1 MHAGLKVPWLNEM
14 KDVFEKIFERSLL
27 PCFQCLLHAI
37 TVCTVYRFVGPPS
50 DFWHLRHKTY
60 LCFGHHGQSEQGR
73 LWARPIEDEL
83 EFIRAMKQA
92 GFDVHVPWQMGLL
105 VPGGEPL
112 NNFSK
117 RFGFLCRQIELLR
130 LNGYFDINLINDKT
144 WTSRRVGHGSC
155 VRWGL
160 PINPNGTF
168 TCMAGWCSGVQR
180 RKVTTC
186 FWPHLKWYEPE
197 ECQKPCSPMKLSPS
211 LNQLKKLNGLIKWG
225 WTRQRVQH
233 NVALKYGTP
242 CTSSCWPAARPSRNM
257 PNHWWGQG
265 MRWWSVTCTCTVEI
279 MGWVPAHWCQI
290 LQQTMLSFGT
300 SWWNSRTRNL
310 SQLHYGVRRGFQA
323 ICATSGSSTRWSCS
337 HKMGQWFQHWRQRS
351 LLLGCVFC
359 YQLATDKWYL
369 LVLWYNWHMT
379 TGNPCYNWH
388 MTTGNPCYNWHMTTG
403 TWQQHYF

>member
-1 MHAGLKVPWLNEM
+1 MHAGLRVPWLNEM
-14 KDVFEKIFERSLL
+14 KDVCEKILERSLH

-37 TVCTVYRFVGPPS
+37 TVCTDLLVH
-50 DFWHLRHKTY
+50 HLASGISGTKLTCVLATMANRSK
-60 LCFGHHGQSEQGR
+60 
-73 LWARPIEDEL
+73 EDSEL
-83 EFIRAMKQA
+83 EPHWGWVR
-92 GFDVHVPWQMGLL
+92 VH
-105 VPGGEPL
+105 PGNEASWIWCPCSMANGSVGA
-112 NNFSK
+112 FS
-117 RFGFLCRQIELLR
+117 GIWC
-130 LNGYFDINLINDKT
+130 
-144 WTSRRVGHGSC
+144 VGHEPC
-155 VRWGL
+155 ARWGL

-168 TCMAGWCSGVQR
+168 TCMAGWCSGVER

-186 FWPHLKWYEPE
+186 FWLHLKWYEQE

-323 ICATSGSSTRWSCS
+323 ICATSGSSTKWSCS
-337 HKMGQWFQHWRQRS
+337 QSLGQWFQHWRQRS

-359 YQLATDKWYL
+359 
-369 LVLWYNWHMT
+369 
-379 TGNPCYNWH
+379 
-388 MTTGNPCYNWHMTTG
+388 
-403 TWQQHYF
+403 